1 MAVGC
6 YRVEGL
12 ILSSFPRRSEL
23 RKAFYSVSTKGPLPS
38 SKATGAPVWD
48 LRPVF
53 QVHHQAVYTRP

>member
-23 RKAFYSVSTKGPLPS
+23 HEAFCSASTKGPLPS
-38 SKATGAPVWD
+38 NKATRVPVWD
-48 LRPVF
+48 LRRVF
-53 QVHHQAVYTRP
+53 RVHHQALYTRP